1 MKEEQIM
8 KKVLYLIL
16 KNTSVA
22 HNVLEQIREEGY
34 NMTLISSESLR
45 HVVDDFPE
53 ENHFFTLRNYQQGQE
68 LESMLCIF
76 VGEEDKVESIKK
88 SVRKYTNGF
97 KNVRGFMF
105 SVSAEDYEGS
115 I

>member
-1 MKEEQIM
+1 M

-16 KNTSVA
+16 KNTPIA
-22 HNVLEQIREEGY
+22 HHTLEEIRKEGF

-53 ENHFFTLRNYQQGQE
+53 DQHFFTLRNFEEQQNQE
-68 LESMLCIF
+68 SIMGIF
-76 VGEEDKVESIKK
+76 VGEEKQVQTIKECIR
-88 SVRKYTNGF
+88 SLTNDF
-97 KNVRGFMF
+97 KDVRGFMF
-105 SVSAEDYEGS
+105 TANAEDYEGS

>member
-1 MKEEQIM
+1 M

-16 KNTSVA
+16 KNTPIA
-22 HNVLEQIREEGY
+22 HHTLEEIRKEGF

-53 ENHFFTLRNYQQGQE
+53 EQHFFTLRNFEESQKQE
-68 LESMLCIF
+68 SIMGLF
-76 VGEEDKVESIKK
+76 VGEQSQVETVKNHI
-88 SVRKYTNGF
+88 RYLTNNF
-97 KNVRGFMF
+97 KDVRGFMF
-105 SVSAEDYEGS
+105 TAPAEDYEGS